1 MNGGELRISTGV
13 LVDAVDALSSSIA
26 VVVLFTFS
34 RYISMH
40 HLGLSFSNR
49 EGTYV
54 ECPLHGRNLFRHQDD
69 IEGIHLRLR
78 EADVHIPWNPA
89 SMYMPFGSS
98 GRRCFDA

>member
-1 MNGGELRISTGV
+1 MCIEILLLGYSGRKKSGTGLAREV
-13 LVDAVDALSSSIA
+13 
-26 VVVLFTFS
+26 
-34 RYISMH
+34 M
-40 HLGLSFSNR
+40 GLSFSNR
-49 EGTYV
+49 AGTYV